1 MTLYY
6 LNFLIPIVLAISLLL
21 SWKDV
26 NARFMILS
34 YAFVE
39 VISLSTYGWA
49 KGMQVGFY
57 LWSMGISIVFLICV
71 FGRRYWAFHLSSIK
85 FFSEAY
91 EQHRYSIQ
99 ETALVLLFL
108 LCAAVNLITF
118 IEVYAYTEYWIDN
131 LFIKE
136 NVRDFVQ
143 SSVNILAALI
153 CLSFV
158 VKSSN
163 RNVSASQIAN

>member
-39 VISLSTYGWA
+39 VISLMTYNWA
-49 KGMQVGFY
+49 IKMEVGYY
-57 LWSMGISIVFLICV
+57 LWSMGISLIFLIFV
-71 FGRRYWAFHLSSIK
+71 LGRRYWAFKLSSIE

-91 EQHRYSIQ
+91 EKHRYSIQ
-99 ETALVLLFL
+99 EAALVTLFL
-108 LCAAVNLITF
+108 ISAIVNLITF
-118 IEVYAYTEYWIDN
+118 IEAYAYVEHWSDSLYVKRHI
-131 LFIKE
+131 
-136 NVRDFVQ
+136 RDYVQ
-143 SSVNILAALI
+143 SGANILAALI
-153 CLSFV
+153 CVSFALNSSKNNL
-158 VKSSN
+158 KS
-163 RNVSASQIAN
+163 RQTA